1 MAPFGLASVLL
12 FVIPAIVFLLPT
24 ALVSAELASG
34 WKGGVFK
41 WVQAAYGDQAGFFA
55 IWQQWMQNVV
65 WYPAQL
71 AFFAAALAYI
81 FSPSLATNGL
91 FVGIVILVTYW
102 ISTLLALKGLNTAA
116 WVGSKGMLVGT
127 LIPAAALV
135 VMAIIFVTTG
145 GHSNLQSLGKA
156 TNWFPAW
163 AGFASIVLIVSNFL
177 AYAGM
182 EMNAVHVGD
191 MKNPAKGFPKSMIL
205 ASGLI
210 LLIFIPPTLAIS
222 VAVPSKGIDLTTGV
236 MQAFDV
242 FFTHLHIPWFTKVLC
257 VFIVIGILAMVV
269 NWIAGPS
276 RGLLLVGEDGFLP
289 RWLHKINKN
298 KVQVNILIVQGGIVS
313 LLALVFALLPSVQSA
328 FWLIVTMAI
337 QLYLIMYMLMFL
349 AAMRLRKKAP
359 DVERG
364 YRVPAMRL
372 VAWTGFF
379 ASVLAFLLGFV
390 VPAGQKMNQFFYV
403 GFLLAGILLLGCG
416 PFIFYRFRKPSW
428 NTDQCT
434 ESQIVSTEEETPS
447 AGNAE
452 GGMAIILVLLMCGC
466 QGSPAKDP
474 GSSEALRKAELL
486 QEKLEQEGLPVP
498 HIDTITALYG
508 TNGGIAG
515 IYAGSDFQTYY
526 NLVHFGNT
534 GHRPTYL
541 DPKVVAYDEAV
552 LEVYCPEKLA
562 HYRDIVEEW
571 KTEELIPEQ

>member
-1 MAPFGLASVLL
+1 MGRQKKKGTKLSWVTLALMTTCAVASVRGLPAMAPFGLASVLL
-12 FVIPAIVFLLPT
+12 FVIPAIVFLVPT

-65 WYPAQL
+65 WYPAEL
-71 AFFAAALAYI
+71 AFFAGALAYI
-81 FSPSLATNGL
+81 FSPSLATKGL

-102 ISTLLALKGLNTAA
+102 LATLLALKGLNTAA
-116 WVGSKGMLVGT
+116 WVGSKGLIVGT
-127 LIPAAALV
+127 LIPAGALV

-145 GHSNLQSLGKA
+145 GHSNLPSVGKA
-156 TNWFPAW
+156 ANWLPVW

-191 MKNPAKGFPKSMIL
+191 MENPSKGYSKSMLL

-276 RGLLLVGEDGFLP
+276 RGLLLVGEGGFLP
-289 RWLHKINKN
+289 GWLQKVNKN
-298 KVQVNILIVQGGIVS
+298 KVQVNILLVQGGIVS
-313 LLALVFALLPSVQSA
+313 LLALIFALLPSVQSA

-359 DVERG
+359 DVKRG

-379 ASVLAFLLGFV
+379 ASLLAFLLGFV
-390 VPAGQKMNQFFYV
+390 VPAGQKVNQTLYIV
-403 GFLLAGILLLGCG
+403 FLIAGIVLLGCG

-428 NTDQCT
+428 ETNRNT
-434 ESQIVSTEEETPS
+434 ESQLAGVEDETPS
-447 AGNAE
+447 AGSNK
-452 GGMAIILVLLMCGC
+452 G
-466 QGSPAKDP
+466 K
-474 GSSEALRKAELL
+474 
-486 QEKLEQEGLPVP
+486 EQ
-498 HIDTITALYG
+498 
-508 TNGGIAG
+508 
-515 IYAGSDFQTYY
+515 
-526 NLVHFGNT
+526 
-534 GHRPTYL
+534 
-541 DPKVVAYDEAV
+541 
-552 LEVYCPEKLA
+552 
-562 HYRDIVEEW
+562 
-571 KTEELIPEQ
+571 

>member
-1 MAPFGLASVLL
+1 MGNKKKPGAKLSWVTLGLMTTCAVASVRGLPAMAPYGMASILL
-12 FVIPAIVFLLPT
+12 FVIPAIVFLVPT

-34 WKGGVFK
+34 WEGGIFK
-41 WVQAAYGDQAGFFA
+41 WVQVAYGDQAGFFS

-81 FSPSLATNGL
+81 FSPSLANKGL

-116 WVGSKGMLVGT
+116 WVGSKGLIVGT
-127 LIPAAALV
+127 LVPALALV
-135 VMAIIFVTTG
+135 VMAVIFMSTG
-145 GHSNLQSLGKA
+145 GHSAMAAGKVSD
-156 TNWFPAW
+156 WIPAW

-177 AYAGM
+177 SYAGM

-191 MKNPAKGFPKSMIL
+191 MKNPSKGYPKSMLL

-242 FFTHLHIPWFTKVLC
+242 FFTHLHIPWFTKILC
-257 VFIVIGILAMVV
+257 VFIVVGLLAGVV

-289 RWLHKINKN
+289 RWLQKINKN
-298 KVQVNILIVQGGIVS
+298 KVQVNILLVQGGIVS
-313 LLALVFALLPSVQSA
+313 LLALVFAILPSVQSA

-337 QLYLIMYMLMFL
+337 QLYLIMYMIMFL
-349 AAMRLRKKAP
+349 TAMRLRKKAP

-379 ASVLAFLLGFV
+379 ASLLAFLLGFV
-390 VPAGQKMNQFFYV
+390 VPAGQKLNQVFYV
-403 GFLLAGILLLGCG
+403 GFLVAGIVLLGCG
-416 PFIFYRFRKPSW
+416 PFIFYRLRKPSW
-428 NTDQCT
+428 ETSQNT
-434 ESQIVSTEEETPS
+434 ESQLVGVEDETPS
-447 AGNAE
+447 AGSNE
-452 GGMAIILVLLMCGC
+452 G
-466 QGSPAKDP
+466 K
-474 GSSEALRKAELL
+474 
-486 QEKLEQEGLPVP
+486 EQ
-498 HIDTITALYG
+498 
-508 TNGGIAG
+508 
-515 IYAGSDFQTYY
+515 
-526 NLVHFGNT
+526 
-534 GHRPTYL
+534 
-541 DPKVVAYDEAV
+541 
-552 LEVYCPEKLA
+552 
-562 HYRDIVEEW
+562 
-571 KTEELIPEQ
+571 